1 MFSRNRFNGQH
12 GAGVSPKA
20 TTKTKV
26 HSPKKRA
33 PNPKVALVI
42 RGKIHRLLQ
51 GSTDHH
57 VPDSHLYYTGIEETQ
72 VEKQECRRDHRNV
85 YPTVSPRAE
94 AYSVPNGKGH
104 GGPSGAPC
112 VGEVEL
118 NREGCIRIPCTL
130 QHKSNRTR
138 ANVKRISF
146 EGEIQTPPEQ
156 MTPPLQY
163 GAVGPDLNGSKYAEG
178 IRREFPSPCIRPKRP
193 YSAGDYVD
201 YNFNRTL
208 PNMLPRGGED
218 KEEESSA
225 VIEHI
230 LKELRGIN
238 KIQEEISD
246 LRDYLSSVRGSVEE
260 VSSCVDAV
268 LLEIECIR
276 SSNKTASGVHSG
288 TWSGAECK
296 DGQSPRKRPSSA
308 YGSLATSLPKSHSNF
323 FPQATTERHSVHG
336 EMLLPR
342 VDEATVSPITE
353 SEDPQ
358 ELEDQEDTSEHSSD
372 IPGGA
377 FARKLSFGY
386 LVTQDCQD
394 CPSTSS
400 LSSGHSSKSDLDQDG
415 PSCSGGSKQHGAD
428 DGSKRWSK
436 TVPSYSVT
444 EETVWHQETPYH
456 SRKCP
461 EESGD
466 DTPLCYGGA
475 SSWDYYNDPRGCSV
489 SGQCSTESSEHLSVR
504 SGKHYNSP
512 VSTCSRE
519 DRQSRRRK
527 PQSQPGICFQRET
540 PFESPPVQCDFNT
553 DVSFSQAVGYPSVEG
568 YDQETETFEYKQS
581 LDPHY
586 MPADSQIQSF
596 QETYA
601 SHDDSLAVTWTD
613 ASLCSAAADG
623 AKPFSQETY
632 PNNQS
637 LDRDHGTHPGTTAD
651 SQAGGFNV
659 KRISQAMFG
668 FSTVLRGALR
678 KLDAPG
684 GQNPE
689 EEADFGFSVPYDQSL
704 GCELEVEQ
712 TSSQVFEEANAEN
725 SSTAKEEKD
734 NTIAE
739 QVDVSS
745 LEPEANRSLT
755 VVPTDSSQYVSSLEK
770 LAECPEEL
778 SLPLDPVLD
787 SSAVLSLSKDNLK
800 QLLDANQ
807 AEVPSDGNALAQVPR
822 CPSAKKLSVSHVAD
836 GPTAAVERSDIE
848 VPQQPFSENVA
859 PEGSEGR
866 DATDLPMELSQ
877 MDERKLKCLRTFQQ
891 ILREKRENRRSLATV
906 TMTSVSQDDLLRG
919 SAQWTSP
926 LFIVSLLAFL
936 FIHLYK
942 TQSKGCLGDCKISC
956 RSGLSTAKNRIE
968 VLLL

>member
-1 MFSRNRFNGQH
+1 M
-12 GAGVSPKA
+12 
-20 TTKTKV
+20 
-26 HSPKKRA
+26 
-33 PNPKVALVI
+33 
-42 RGKIHRLLQ
+42 
-51 GSTDHH
+51 
-57 VPDSHLYYTGIEETQ
+57 
-72 VEKQECRRDHRNV
+72 EKQECRRDHRNV
-85 YPTVSPRAE
+85 YPKVSPRAE

-104 GGPSGAPC
+104 GAPSGPPC

-130 QHKSNRTR
+130 QHKSSRSR

-146 EGEIQTPPEQ
+146 EGEIRTPPEQ

-163 GAVGPDLNGSKYAEG
+163 GAVGPDMNGSKYAEAA
-178 IRREFPSPCIRPKRP
+178 RREFPSPCIRPKRP

-288 TWSGAECK
+288 TWSGVECK

-308 YGSLATSLPKSHSNF
+308 YGSLGTSLPKSHSNF
-323 FPQATTERHSVHG
+323 FPQVTSERHSVHG
-336 EMLLPR
+336 EILLPR
-342 VDEATVSPITE
+342 VDESTVSPITE

-377 FARKLSFGY
+377 IARKLSFRY
-386 LVTQDCQD
+386 RETQECQD

-400 LSSGHSSKSDLDQDG
+400 LSSGHSSKSDLDQEVL
-415 PSCSGGSKQHGAD
+415 SCSGGSKQQGAGD
-428 DGSKRWSK
+428 ESTRWSK
-436 TVPSYSVT
+436 TLPSYSAAG
-444 EETVWHQETPYH
+444 ETVWHQEIPYP

-466 DTPLCYGGA
+466 DATLCYEGA
-475 SSWDYYNDPRGCSV
+475 SSWDYYSDSRGCSV

-512 VSTCSRE
+512 ASTSSRE

-527 PQSQPGICFQRET
+527 PPGQTGVCVQRET
-540 PFESPPVQCDFNT
+540 TFESSSVRYDCEAES
-553 DVSFSQAVGYPSVEG
+553 SFSRAVGYQSAEG
-568 YDQETETFEYKQS
+568 YDQETGTFAYEQS
-581 LDPHY
+581 VEPSY
-586 MPADSQIQSF
+586 VQADSRMQSY

-601 SHDDSLAVTWTD
+601 SPEDSLAVTWTD
-613 ASLCSAAADG
+613 ASLCIQTAAVD
-623 AKPFSQETY
+623 KPFSQETH
-632 PNNQS
+632 PNHQS
-637 LDRDHGTHPGTTAD
+637 LDRDPPPGSTAD

-659 KRISQAMFG
+659 KRISRAMFD

-689 EEADFGFSVPYDQSL
+689 DFEISIPYGLPLSY
-704 GCELEVEQ
+704 ELEVEQ
-712 TSSQVFEEANAEN
+712 TSSQIFEEANAD
-725 SSTAKEEKD
+725 SSCTGEEEKKSD
-734 NTIAE
+734 IVE
-739 QVDVSS
+739 QVDVA
-745 LEPEANRSLT
+745 EANRSLT
-755 VVPTDSSQYVSSLEK
+755 EVSADSSQHLSRL
-770 LAECPEEL
+770 EEL
-778 SLPLDPVLD
+778 PACPAELPVPPGPASARTEMLPLP
-787 SSAVLSLSKDNLK
+787 KDHPK
-800 QLLDANQ
+800 QPLEDQ
-807 AEVPSDGNALAQVPR
+807 AEVPPDGDAAAQALQ
-822 CPSAKKLSVSHVAD
+822 CPTARKTSASHVVDEPA
-836 GPTAAVERSDIE
+836 AAVERSEME
-848 VPQQPFSENVA
+848 VPQQPSTEVVA
-859 PEGSEGR
+859 PEGSEGG
-866 DATDLPMELSQ
+866 DAADSSVELSQ

-906 TMTSVSQDDLLRG
+906 TMTTVSQDDLSRG
-919 SAQWTSP
+919 SDRGSFY
-926 LFIVSLLAFL
+926 LFVVVSLVFVS
-936 FIHLYK
+936 IYTRQHM
-942 TQSKGCLGDCKISC
+942 KGC
-956 RSGLSTAKNRIE
+956 
-968 VLLL
+968 

>member
-12 GAGVSPKA
+12 GAGVAPKA

-57 VPDSHLYYTGIEETQ
+57 VPDSHLYYTDIEETQ

-85 YPTVSPRAE
+85 YPKVSPRAE

-104 GGPSGAPC
+104 GAPSGPPC

-130 QHKSNRTR
+130 QHKSNRSR

-146 EGEIQTPPEQ
+146 EGEIRTPPEQ

-163 GAVGPDLNGSKYAEG
+163 GAIGPDMNGSKYAEAA
-178 IRREFPSPCIRPKRP
+178 RREFSSPCIRPKRP

-208 PNMLPRGGED
+208 PNMLPKGDED

-288 TWSGAECK
+288 TWSGVECK

-308 YGSLATSLPKSHSNF
+308 YGSLGTSLPKSHSNV
-323 FPQATTERHSVHG
+323 FPQVTSERHSVHR
-336 EMLLPR
+336 EILLPR
-342 VDEATVSPITE
+342 VDESTVSPITE

-377 FARKLSFGY
+377 IARKLSFRY
-386 LVTQDCQD
+386 LETQDCQD
-394 CPSTSS
+394 CLSTSS
-400 LSSGHSSKSDLDQDG
+400 LSSGHSSKSDLDQEG
-415 PSCSGGSKQHGAD
+415 LSCSGGSKQQGAD
-428 DGSKRWSK
+428 DESKRWSK
-436 TVPSYSVT
+436 TVPSYSAAG
-444 EETVWHQETPYH
+444 ETVWHQEIPYL

-466 DTPLCYGGA
+466 DTTLCYEGA
-475 SSWDYYNDPRGCSV
+475 STWDYYNDSRGCSV

-512 VSTCSRE
+512 ASTSSRE

-527 PQSQPGICFQRET
+527 PQSQTGICVQRET
-540 PFESPPVQCDFNT
+540 TFQSPSIRYDCDA
-553 DVSFSQAVGYPSVEG
+553 DSSFSQAVGYQSVER
-568 YDQETETFEYKQS
+568 YDQETGTFDYEGS
-581 LDPHY
+581 IDPSY
-586 MPADSQIQSF
+586 IPADSEIQSY
-596 QETYA
+596 QETYV
-601 SHDDSLAVTWTD
+601 SHEDSLSVTWTD
-613 ASLCSAAADG
+613 TSLCIAATAVD
-623 AKPFSQETY
+623 KPFSQETH

-637 LDRDHGTHPGTTAD
+637 LDRDPHPASTAD
-651 SQAGGFNV
+651 GQAGGFNV
-659 KRISQAMFG
+659 KRISQAMFD

-689 EEADFGFSVPYDQSL
+689 DFEISIPYDRPLSY
-704 GCELEVEQ
+704 ELEVEQ
-712 TSSQVFEEANAEN
+712 TSSQVFEEANANN
-725 SSTAKEEKD
+725 SSTVKEEKKND
-734 NTIAE
+734 FLE

-755 VVPTDSSQYVSSLEK
+755 VVSTDPSQNLSRLEK
-770 LAECPEEL
+770 LPACPEEL
-778 SLPLDPVLD
+778 PVPLDPV
-787 SSAVLSLSKDNLK
+787 SACTDMLPLPKDHL
-800 QLLDANQ
+800 QQPLEDQ
-807 AEVPSDGNALAQVPR
+807 AEVPPDDNAAAQVLQ
-822 CPSAKKLSVSHVAD
+822 CPAAKKLSVSHVVDEPA
-836 GPTAAVERSDIE
+836 AAVETSERE
-848 VPQQPFSENVA
+848 VPQQPSTEMVA
-859 PEGSEGR
+859 PEGSEGA
-866 DATDLPMELSQ
+866 DAADSSMELSQ

-891 ILREKRENRRSLATV
+891 ILREKRENRRILATV
-906 TMTSVSQDDLLRG
+906 TMTTVSQDDLSRG
-919 SAQWTSP
+919 SNRRSFP
-926 LFIVSLLAFL
+926 LFCCFIVCIFSS
-936 FIHLYK
+936 IYTRH
-942 TQSKGCLGDCKISC
+942 
-956 RSGLSTAKNRIE
+956 STGRRGAERITTPLNAE
-968 VLLL
+968 GF

>member
-12 GAGVSPKA
+12 GAGVAPKA

-57 VPDSHLYYTGIEETQ
+57 VPDSHLYYTDIEETQ

-85 YPTVSPRAE
+85 YPKVSPRAE

-104 GGPSGAPC
+104 GAPSGPPC

-130 QHKSNRTR
+130 QHKSNRSR

-146 EGEIQTPPEQ
+146 EGEIRTPPEQ

-163 GAVGPDLNGSKYAEG
+163 GAIGPDMNGSKYAEAAC
-178 IRREFPSPCIRPKRP
+178 REFSSPCIRPKRP

-208 PNMLPRGGED
+208 PNMLPRGDED

-288 TWSGAECK
+288 TWSGVECK

-308 YGSLATSLPKSHSNF
+308 YGSLGTSLPKSHSNV
-323 FPQATTERHSVHG
+323 FPQVTSERHSVHR
-336 EMLLPR
+336 EILLPR
-342 VDEATVSPITE
+342 VDESTVSPITE

-377 FARKLSFGY
+377 IARKLSFRY
-386 LVTQDCQD
+386 LETQDCQD
-394 CPSTSS
+394 CLSTSS
-400 LSSGHSSKSDLDQDG
+400 LSSGHSSKSDLDQEG
-415 PSCSGGSKQHGAD
+415 PSCSGGSKQLGAD
-428 DGSKRWSK
+428 DESKRWSK
-436 TVPSYSVT
+436 TVPSYSAAG
-444 EETVWHQETPYH
+444 ETVWHQEIPYL

-466 DTPLCYGGA
+466 NTTLCYEGA
-475 SSWDYYNDPRGCSV
+475 STWDYYNDSRGCSV

-512 VSTCSRE
+512 ASTSSRE

-527 PQSQPGICFQRET
+527 PQSQTGICVQRET
-540 PFESPPVQCDFNT
+540 TFESPSIRYDCDA
-553 DVSFSQAVGYPSVEG
+553 DSSFSQGVGYQSVER
-568 YDQETETFEYKQS
+568 YDQETGTFDYERS
-581 LDPHY
+581 IDPSY
-586 MPADSQIQSF
+586 IPADSEIQSY

-601 SHDDSLAVTWTD
+601 SHEDSLSVTWTD
-613 ASLCSAAADG
+613 TSLCIAAAAVD
-623 AKPFSQETY
+623 KPFSQETH

-637 LDRDHGTHPGTTAD
+637 LDRDPHPASTAD
-651 SQAGGFNV
+651 GQAGGFNV
-659 KRISQAMFG
+659 KRISQAMFD

-689 EEADFGFSVPYDQSL
+689 DFEISIQYDRPLSY
-704 GCELEVEQ
+704 ELEVEQ
-712 TSSQVFEEANAEN
+712 TSSQVFEEANAN
-725 SSTAKEEKD
+725 NCSTVEEEKKND
-734 NTIAE
+734 ILE

-745 LEPEANRSLT
+745 LEPETNRSLT
-755 VVPTDSSQYVSSLEK
+755 VASTDPSQNLSRLEK
-770 LAECPEEL
+770 LPACPEEL
-778 SLPLDPVLD
+778 PVPFDPVSACTDMLPLP
-787 SSAVLSLSKDNLK
+787 KDHL
-800 QLLDANQ
+800 QQPLEDQ
-807 AEVPSDGNALAQVPR
+807 AEVPPDDNAAAQVLQ
-822 CPSAKKLSVSHVAD
+822 CPAAKKLSVSHVVDEPA
-836 GPTAAVERSDIE
+836 AAVERSEME
-848 VPQQPFSENVA
+848 VPQQPSTQMVA
-859 PEGSEGR
+859 AEGSEGA
-866 DATDLPMELSQ
+866 DAADSSMELSQ

-906 TMTSVSQDDLLRG
+906 TMTTVSQDDLSRG
-919 SAQWTSP
+919 SNRRSFP
-926 LFIVSLLAFL
+926 PFLLFHCVHF
-936 FIHLYK
+936 FIHIYQ
-942 TQSKGCLGDCKISC
+942 TRRRRKGC
-956 RSGLSTAKNRIE
+956 
-968 VLLL
+968 

>member
-57 VPDSHLYYTGIEETQ
+57 VPDPHLYYTGIEETQ

-85 YPTVSPRAE
+85 YPKVSPRSE

-104 GGPSGAPC
+104 GAPSGPPC

-130 QHKSNRTR
+130 QHKSNRSR

-146 EGEIQTPPEQ
+146 EGEIRTPPEQ

-163 GAVGPDLNGSKYAEG
+163 GAVGPDMNGSKYAEG

-193 YSAGDYVD
+193 FSAGDCVD

-288 TWSGAECK
+288 SWSGVECK

-308 YGSLATSLPKSHSNF
+308 YGSLGTSLPKSHSNF

-336 EMLLPR
+336 EILLPR
-342 VDEATVSPITE
+342 VDEAAVSPITE

-386 LVTQDCQD
+386 LETQDCQD

-400 LSSGHSSKSDLDQDG
+400 LSSGHSSKSDLDQEG
-415 PSCSGGSKQHGAD
+415 LSCSGGSKQQGAD
-428 DGSKRWSK
+428 DRNKRWSK

-444 EETVWHQETPYH
+444 EETVWHQEIPYH

-466 DTPLCYGGA
+466 NTTLSYEGA
-475 SSWDYYNDPRGCSV
+475 SSWDYYNDSRGCSV

-512 VSTCSRE
+512 ASTSSRD

-527 PQSQPGICFQRET
+527 PQSHPGICVQRET
-540 PFESPPVQCDFNT
+540 TFESPPVQCDF
-553 DVSFSQAVGYPSVEG
+553 DADSSFSQRVGYHSVEG
-568 YDQETETFEYKQS
+568 YDRETGSFEYKQS
-581 LDPHY
+581 VDQIY
-586 MPADSQIQSF
+586 IPADSQIQSY

-601 SHDDSLAVTWTD
+601 PHDDTLAVTWTD
-613 ASLCSAAADG
+613 ASLCSAAASDD
-623 AKPFSQETY
+623 KPFSQETY

-637 LDRDHGTHPGTTAD
+637 LDRNFGTYPGTSAD

-689 EEADFGFSVPYDQSL
+689 EEANFGISMPYDQPL
-704 GCELEVEQ
+704 GYELEVEQ
-712 TSSQVFEEANAEN
+712 ASSQVFEEADADN
-725 SSTAKEEKD
+725 SRSGEEEKD
-734 NTIAE
+734 NSILE
-739 QVDVSS
+739 QVDVLS
-745 LEPEANRSLT
+745 LEPEANRSLA
-755 VVPTDSSQYVSSLEK
+755 VVPTDPSQYLSHLEK
-770 LAECPEEL
+770 LPECPEEL
-778 SLPLDPVLD
+778 SLPLDPVQA
-787 SSAVLSLSKDNLK
+787 STAILSLPKDHLK
-800 QLLDANQ
+800 QLLDDQ
-807 AEVPSDGNALAQVPR
+807 AEVPSDANAPAQVTQ
-822 CPSAKKLSVSHVAD
+822 CPNAKKVSVSHVVD
-836 GPTAAVERSDIE
+836 EPTAPVERSEME
-848 VPQQPFSENVA
+848 VPQQPSTEIVA
-859 PEGSEGR
+859 LQGSEGG
-866 DATDLPMELSQ
+866 DVTDLSMELSQ

-906 TMTSVSQDDLLRG
+906 TMTTVSQDDLLRG
-919 SAQWTSP
+919 SDHRSLP
-926 LFIVSLLAFL
+926 LYL
-936 FIHLYK
+936 FH
-942 TQSKGCLGDCKISC
+942 CV
-956 RSGLSTAKNRIE
+956 LSFKRR
-968 VLLL
+968 